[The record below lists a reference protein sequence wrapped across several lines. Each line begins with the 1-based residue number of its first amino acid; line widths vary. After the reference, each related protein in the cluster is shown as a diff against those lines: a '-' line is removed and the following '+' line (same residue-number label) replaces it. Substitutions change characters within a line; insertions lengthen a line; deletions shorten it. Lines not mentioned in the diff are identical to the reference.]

1 MRISASDPSEFTEVA
16 AIARFWGETI
26 LPMPPPIVLAA
37 RRICG
42 SRPAPAA
49 AVDWRF
55 ANSAPAE
62 VAEPATAVPIQP
74 RMGER
79 KANAAPVVASAAP
92 IEVVCPEKFMTKAR
106 AMTEAIVR
114 IAMRS
119 E

>member
-1 MRISASDPSEFTEVA
+1 M
-16 AIARFWGETI
+16 
-26 LPMPPPIVLAA
+26 PMPPPMVLAA
-37 RRICG
+37 SRMFG

-49 AVDWRF
+49 AVDCRF
-55 ANSAPAE
+55 AKSAPAE

-74 RMGER
+74 KMGER
-79 KANAAPVVASAAP
+79 NAKAAPVVARAAP
-92 IEVVCPEKFMTKAR
+92 IEVVWPEKFMTKAR

>member
-1 MRISASDPSEFTEVA
+1 
-16 AIARFWGETI
+16 
-26 LPMPPPIVLAA
+26 MPIH
-37 RRICG
+37 
-42 SRPAPAA
+42 
-49 AVDWRF
+49 
-55 ANSAPAE
+55 
-62 VAEPATAVPIQP
+62 P

-79 KANAAPVVASAAP
+79 NANAAPVVASAAP